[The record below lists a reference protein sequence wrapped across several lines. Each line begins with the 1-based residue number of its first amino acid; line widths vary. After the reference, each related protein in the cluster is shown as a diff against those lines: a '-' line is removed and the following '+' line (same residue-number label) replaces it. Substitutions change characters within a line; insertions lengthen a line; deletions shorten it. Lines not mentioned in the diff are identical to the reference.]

1 MVQLLRTARLTK
13 SPDREDAM
21 HLPSRFHFLSLLLAA
36 VAVTVTVAGMA
47 AAQNPSAVDTEL
59 ERVRGHWRV
68 VELLEN
74 GQEIPDDQ
82 MQYWLPGG
90 GNLEIVDY
98 TVLFESPLSG
108 AKTTREFRIDPTS
121 YPKRITIKNKDTET
135 GKGIYKFDGGKLVVC
150 ISRDTAQVPTEFAA
164 PKDSA
169 RALIVMERYEPNNSA
184 TPKGAPRPAPK
195 PVHANPPD
203 MSQWKSA
210 EVSPPS
216 PPPSVVP
223 AGGVTSRVLT
233 DAEVR
238 EMAVGTWRMTDNE
251 GSVDVTYNEDGTF
264 QTYRYY
270 QMLQNFQYVFVP
282 TPISSGT
289 WQISNGR
296 LVSHVTASSRADMA
310 NQTYMPAV
318 RSISA
323 TDLIL
328 VDNYGRVSRAV
339 KVR

>member
-1 MVQLLRTARLTK
+1 
-13 SPDREDAM
+13 M
-21 HLPSRFHFLSLLLAA
+21 HLFSRPVLFSVLLAA
-36 VAVTVTVAGMA
+36 VAA
-47 AAQNPSAVDTEL
+47 AAILPAFAHGQAPSAVDTEL

-68 VELLEN
+68 IELLEN

-150 ISRDTAQVPTEFAA
+150 ISRDVSQVPTEFAA

-169 RALIVMERYEPNNSA
+169 RALVVMEKYEPNNSA
-184 TPKGAPRPAPK
+184 TPKGAPR

-210 EVSPPS
+210 EVTPPS

-238 EMAVGTWRMTDNE
+238 EMTVGTWRMTDNE
-251 GSVDVTYNEDGTF
+251 GSVDMTYNVDGTF

-270 QMLQNFQYVFVP
+270 QMMQNFQNVFVP

-296 LVSHVTASSRADMA
+296 LITHVTASSRPGMT
-310 NQTYMPAV
+310 NQTLMPAV

-328 VDNYGRVSRAV
+328 VDNFGRVTRAV

>member
-1 MVQLLRTARLTK
+1 
-13 SPDREDAM
+13 M
-21 HLPSRFHFLSLLLAA
+21 HLFSRPVLFSVLLAA
-36 VAVTVTVAGMA
+36 VAATAILPAFAHGQA
-47 AAQNPSAVDTEL
+47 PSAVDTEL

-68 VELLEN
+68 IELLEN

-150 ISRDTAQVPTEFAA
+150 ISRDVSQVPTEFAA

-169 RALIVMERYEPNNSA
+169 RALVVMEKYEPNNSA
-184 TPKGAPRPAPK
+184 TPKGVPR

-210 EVSPPS
+210 EVTPPS

-238 EMAVGTWRMTDNE
+238 EMTVGTWRMTDNE
-251 GSVDVTYNEDGTF
+251 GSVDMTYNVDGTF

-270 QMLQNFQYVFVP
+270 QMMQNFQNVFVP

-296 LVSHVTASSRADMA
+296 LITHVTASSRPGMT
-310 NQTYMPAV
+310 NQTLMPAV

-328 VDNYGRVSRAV
+328 VDNFGRVTRAV

>member
-1 MVQLLRTARLTK
+1 
-13 SPDREDAM
+13 M
-21 HLPSRFHFLSLLLAA
+21 HVFTSRSLLSFVLLPALVFVVSPTVIYAA
-36 VAVTVTVAGMA
+36 PT
-47 AAQNPSAVDTEL
+47 AVDTEL
-59 ERVRGHWRV
+59 ERVRGQWRV
-68 VELLEN
+68 IELVEN

-90 GNLEIVDY
+90 GQLEIVDY
-98 TVLFESPLSG
+98 TILFESPLGG

-121 YPKRITIKNKDTET
+121 YPKKITIKNKDTET

-150 ISRDTAQVPTEFAA
+150 ISRDVSSVPNEFTA

-169 RALIVMERYEPNNSA
+169 CALIVLEKNDSNNSA
-184 TPKGAPRPAPK
+184 TPKGAPR

-210 EVSPPS
+210 EPAPA
-216 PPPSVVP
+216 PAAAVVP

-238 EMAVGTWRMTDNE
+238 EMTVGTWRMTDNE
-251 GSVDVTYNEDGTF
+251 GSVDLSYGVDGTF
-264 QTYRYY
+264 QSYRYY
-270 QMLQNFQYVFVP
+270 RMMQNFQEVFVP

-296 LVSHVTASSRADMA
+296 LVTHVTASSRVGMA
-310 NQTYMPAV
+310 GQTMMPAV
-318 RSISA
+318 RSISQS
-323 TDLIL
+323 DLIL
-328 VDNYGRVSRAV
+328 VDNFGRVTRAV
-339 KVR
+339 RVR

>member
-1 MVQLLRTARLTK
+1 
-13 SPDREDAM
+13 M
-21 HLPSRFHFLSLLLAA
+21 HVVTSRSLLSFVLLPAL
-36 VAVTVTVAGMA
+36 VFVVLPTVVRAG
-47 AAQNPSAVDTEL
+47 PTAVDTEL
-59 ERVRGHWRV
+59 ERVRGQWRV
-68 VELLEN
+68 IELVEN

-90 GNLEIVDY
+90 GQLEIVDY
-98 TVLFESPLSG
+98 TILFESPLGG

-121 YPKRITIKNKDTET
+121 YPKKITIKNKDTET

-150 ISRDTAQVPTEFAA
+150 ISRDVSSVPNEFTA

-169 RALIVMERYEPNNSA
+169 CALIVLEKNDPNNSA
-184 TPKGAPRPAPK
+184 TPKGAPR

-210 EVSPPS
+210 EPTPA
-216 PPPSVVP
+216 PAAAVVP

-238 EMAVGTWRMTDNE
+238 EMTVGTWRMTDNE
-251 GSVDVTYNEDGTF
+251 GSVDLSYGVDGTF
-264 QTYRYY
+264 QSYRYY
-270 QMLQNFQYVFVP
+270 RMMQNFQEVFVP

-296 LVSHVTASSRADMA
+296 LITHVTASSRVGMA
-310 NQTYMPAV
+310 GQTMMPAV
-318 RSISA
+318 RSISQS
-323 TDLIL
+323 DLIL
-328 VDNYGRVSRAV
+328 VDNFGRVTRAV
-339 KVR
+339 RVR

>member
-1 MVQLLRTARLTK
+1 
-13 SPDREDAM
+13 M
-21 HLPSRFHFLSLLLAA
+21 HLFSRPVLSFLLTLFAIA
-36 VAVTVTVAGMA
+36 VAVPTSTC
-47 AAQNPSAVDTEL
+47 AQAPSAVDTEL

-74 GQEIPDDQ
+74 GQEIPEDQ

-98 TVLFESPLSG
+98 TILFESPLSG

-150 ISRDTAQVPTEFAA
+150 ISRDVSQVPTEFAA

-169 RALIVMERYEPNNSA
+169 RALVVMEKYEPNNSA
-184 TPKGAPRPAPK
+184 TPKGAPR

-210 EVSPPS
+210 EVTPPS

-238 EMAVGTWRMTDNE
+238 EMTVGTWRMTDNE
-251 GSVDVTYNEDGTF
+251 GSVDITYNVDGTF

-270 QMLQNFQYVFVP
+270 QMMQNFQSVFVP

-296 LVSHVTASSRADMA
+296 LMTHVTASSRPGMT
-310 NQTYMPAV
+310 NQTLMPAV

-328 VDNYGRVSRAV
+328 VDNFGRVSRAV
-339 KVR
+339 RVR

>member
-1 MVQLLRTARLTK
+1 
-13 SPDREDAM
+13 M
-21 HLPSRFHFLSLLLAA
+21 HVVTNRSLLSFVLLPALVFVVLPTVVRAA
-36 VAVTVTVAGMA
+36 PT
-47 AAQNPSAVDTEL
+47 AVDTEL
-59 ERVRGHWRV
+59 ERVRGQWRV
-68 VELLEN
+68 IELVEN

-90 GNLEIVDY
+90 GQLEIVDY
-98 TVLFESPLSG
+98 TILFESPLGG

-121 YPKRITIKNKDTET
+121 YPKKITIKNKDTET

-150 ISRDTAQVPTEFAA
+150 ISRDVSSVPNEFAA

-169 RALIVMERYEPNNSA
+169 CALIVLEKNDPNNSA
-184 TPKGAPRPAPK
+184 TPKGAPR

-210 EVSPPS
+210 EPTPA
-216 PPPSVVP
+216 PAAAVVP

-238 EMAVGTWRMTDNE
+238 EMTVGTWRMTDNE
-251 GSVDVTYNEDGTF
+251 GSVDLSYGVDGTF
-264 QTYRYY
+264 QSYRYY
-270 QMLQNFQYVFVP
+270 RMMQNFQEVFVP

-296 LVSHVTASSRADMA
+296 LITHVTASSRVGMA
-310 NQTYMPAV
+310 GQTMMPAV
-318 RSISA
+318 RSISQS
-323 TDLIL
+323 DLIL
-328 VDNYGRVSRAV
+328 VDNFGRVTRAV
-339 KVR
+339 RVR

>member
-1 MVQLLRTARLTK
+1 
-13 SPDREDAM
+13 M
-21 HLPSRFHFLSLLLAA
+21 HVVTSRSLLSFVLLPALVFVVLPTVVRAA
-36 VAVTVTVAGMA
+36 PT
-47 AAQNPSAVDTEL
+47 AVDTEL
-59 ERVRGHWRV
+59 ERVRGQWRV
-68 VELLEN
+68 IELVEN

-90 GNLEIVDY
+90 GQLEIVDY
-98 TVLFESPLSG
+98 TILFESPLGG

-121 YPKRITIKNKDTET
+121 YPKKITIKNKDTET

-150 ISRDTAQVPTEFAA
+150 ISRDVSSVPNEFTA

-169 RALIVMERYEPNNSA
+169 CALIVLEKNDPNNSA
-184 TPKGAPRPAPK
+184 TPKGAPR

-210 EVSPPS
+210 EPTPA
-216 PPPSVVP
+216 PAAAVVP

-238 EMAVGTWRMTDNE
+238 EMTVGTWRMTDNE
-251 GSVDVTYNEDGTF
+251 GSVDLSYGVDGTF
-264 QTYRYY
+264 QSYRYY
-270 QMLQNFQYVFVP
+270 RMMQNFQEVFVP

-296 LVSHVTASSRADMA
+296 LITHVTASSRVGMA
-310 NQTYMPAV
+310 GQTMMPAV
-318 RSISA
+318 RSISQF
-323 TDLIL
+323 DLIL
-328 VDNYGRVSRAV
+328 VDNFGRVTRAV
-339 KVR
+339 RVR

>member
-1 MVQLLRTARLTK
+1 MHVVTK
-13 SPDREDAM
+13 R
-21 HLPSRFHFLSLLLAA
+21 SLLSFVLLPALVFVVLPTVVRAA
-36 VAVTVTVAGMA
+36 PT
-47 AAQNPSAVDTEL
+47 AVDTEL
-59 ERVRGHWRV
+59 ERVRGQWRV
-68 VELLEN
+68 IELVEN

-90 GNLEIVDY
+90 GQLEIVDY
-98 TVLFESPLSG
+98 TILFESPLGG

-121 YPKRITIKNKDTET
+121 YPKKITIKNKDTET

-150 ISRDTAQVPTEFAA
+150 ISRDVSSVPNEFTA

-169 RALIVMERYEPNNSA
+169 CALIVLEKNDPNNSA
-184 TPKGAPRPAPK
+184 TPKGAPR

-210 EVSPPS
+210 EPTPA
-216 PPPSVVP
+216 PAAAVVP

-238 EMAVGTWRMTDNE
+238 EMTVGTWRMTDNE
-251 GSVDVTYNEDGTF
+251 GSVDLSYGVDGTF
-264 QTYRYY
+264 QSYRYY
-270 QMLQNFQYVFVP
+270 RMMQNFQEVFVP

-296 LVSHVTASSRADMA
+296 LITHVTASSRVGMA
-310 NQTYMPAV
+310 GQTMMPAV
-318 RSISA
+318 RSISQS
-323 TDLIL
+323 DLIL
-328 VDNYGRVSRAV
+328 VDNFGRVTRAV
-339 KVR
+339 RVR

>member
-1 MVQLLRTARLTK
+1 
-13 SPDREDAM
+13 M
-21 HLPSRFHFLSLLLAA
+21 HLFSRPVLFPVFLAA
-36 VAVTVTVAGMA
+36 VAASAIMPGPA
-47 AAQNPSAVDTEL
+47 RGQNPSAVDTEL

-74 GQEIPDDQ
+74 GQEIPEDQ

-150 ISRDTAQVPTEFAA
+150 ISRDVSQVPTEFAA

-169 RALIVMERYEPNNSA
+169 RALVVMEKYEPNNSA
-184 TPKGAPRPAPK
+184 TPKGAPR

-210 EVSPPS
+210 EVTPPS

-238 EMAVGTWRMTDNE
+238 EMTVGTWRMTDNE
-251 GSVDVTYNEDGTF
+251 GSVDITYNVDGTF

-270 QMLQNFQYVFVP
+270 QMMQNFQSVFVP

-296 LVSHVTASSRADMA
+296 LMTHVTASSRPGMT
-310 NQTYMPAV
+310 NQTLMPAV

-328 VDNYGRVSRAV
+328 VDNFGRVTRAV

>member
-1 MVQLLRTARLTK
+1 
-13 SPDREDAM
+13 M
-21 HLPSRFHFLSLLLAA
+21 HVVTNRSLLSFVLLPALVFVVLPTVVRAA
-36 VAVTVTVAGMA
+36 PT
-47 AAQNPSAVDTEL
+47 AVDTEL
-59 ERVRGHWRV
+59 ERVRGQWRV
-68 VELLEN
+68 IELVEN

-90 GNLEIVDY
+90 GQLEIVDY
-98 TVLFESPLSG
+98 TILFESPLGG

-121 YPKRITIKNKDTET
+121 YPKKITIKNKDTET

-150 ISRDTAQVPTEFAA
+150 ISRDVSSVPNEFTA

-169 RALIVMERYEPNNSA
+169 CALIVLEKNDPNNSA
-184 TPKGAPRPAPK
+184 TPKGAPR

-210 EVSPPS
+210 EPAPA
-216 PPPSVVP
+216 PAAAVVP

-238 EMAVGTWRMTDNE
+238 EMTVGTWRMTDNE
-251 GSVDVTYNEDGTF
+251 GSVDLSYGVDGTF
-264 QTYRYY
+264 QSYRYY
-270 QMLQNFQYVFVP
+270 RMMQNFQEVFVP

-296 LVSHVTASSRADMA
+296 LITHVTASSRVGMA
-310 NQTYMPAV
+310 GQTMMPAV
-318 RSISA
+318 RSISQS
-323 TDLIL
+323 DLIL
-328 VDNYGRVSRAV
+328 VDNFGRVTRAV
-339 KVR
+339 RVR

>member
-1 MVQLLRTARLTK
+1 
-13 SPDREDAM
+13 M
-21 HLPSRFHFLSLLLAA
+21 HVVTNRSLLSFVLLPALVFVVLPTVVRAA
-36 VAVTVTVAGMA
+36 PT
-47 AAQNPSAVDTEL
+47 AVDTEL
-59 ERVRGHWRV
+59 ERVRGQWRV
-68 VELLEN
+68 IELVEN

-90 GNLEIVDY
+90 GQLEIVDY
-98 TVLFESPLSG
+98 TILFESPLGG

-121 YPKRITIKNKDTET
+121 YPKKITIKNKDTET

-150 ISRDTAQVPTEFAA
+150 ISRDVSSVPNEFTA

-169 RALIVMERYEPNNSA
+169 CALIVLEKNDPNNSA
-184 TPKGAPRPAPK
+184 TPKGAPR

-210 EVSPPS
+210 EPTPA
-216 PPPSVVP
+216 PAAAVVP

-238 EMAVGTWRMTDNE
+238 EMTVGTWRMTDNE
-251 GSVDVTYNEDGTF
+251 GSVDLSYGVDGTF
-264 QTYRYY
+264 QSYRYY
-270 QMLQNFQYVFVP
+270 RMMQNFQEVFVP

-296 LVSHVTASSRADMA
+296 LITHVTASSRPGMA
-310 NQTYMPAV
+310 GQTMMPAV
-318 RSISA
+318 RSISQS
-323 TDLIL
+323 DLIL
-328 VDNYGRVSRAV
+328 VDNFGRVTRAV
-339 KVR
+339 RVR

>member
-1 MVQLLRTARLTK
+1 
-13 SPDREDAM
+13 M
-21 HLPSRFHFLSLLLAA
+21 HAISSRFLWSFMLLSAFTVINSGAVRAA
-36 VAVTVTVAGMA
+36 PT
-47 AAQNPSAVDTEL
+47 AVDTEL

-68 VELLEN
+68 IELVEN

-90 GNLEIVDY
+90 GQLEIVDY
-98 TVLFESPLSG
+98 TILFESPLG
-108 AKTTREFRIDPTS
+108 GNKTTREFRIDPTS
-121 YPKRITIKNKDTET
+121 YPKKITIKNKDTET

-150 ISRDTAQVPTEFAA
+150 ISRDISTVPNEFTA

-169 RALIVMERYEPNNSA
+169 CALIVMEKNDPNNSA
-184 TPKGAPRPAPK
+184 TPKGAPR

-210 EVSPPS
+210 EPKTAPA
-216 PPPSVVP
+216 PAPGVVP
-223 AGGVTSRVLT
+223 AGGITSRVLT

-251 GSVDVTYNEDGTF
+251 GSVDLSYGVDGTF
-264 QTYRYY
+264 QSYRYY
-270 QMLQNFQYVFVP
+270 RMMQNFQEVFVP

-296 LVSHVTASSRADMA
+296 LITHVTASSRVGLSG
-310 NQTYMPAV
+310 QTMMPAV
-318 RSISA
+318 RSISQS
-323 TDLIL
+323 DLIL
-328 VDNYGRVSRAV
+328 VDNFGRVTRAV
-339 KVR
+339 RVR

>member
-1 MVQLLRTARLTK
+1 
-13 SPDREDAM
+13 M
-21 HLPSRFHFLSLLLAA
+21 HLFSRPVLFSVLLAA
-36 VAVTVTVAGMA
+36 VAATAILPASAHGQA
-47 AAQNPSAVDTEL
+47 PSAVDTEL

-68 VELLEN
+68 IELLEN

-150 ISRDTAQVPTEFAA
+150 ISRDVSQVPTEFAA

-169 RALIVMERYEPNNSA
+169 RALVVMEKYEPNNSA
-184 TPKGAPRPAPK
+184 TPKGAPR

-210 EVSPPS
+210 EVTPPS

-238 EMAVGTWRMTDNE
+238 EMTVGTWRMTDNE
-251 GSVDVTYNEDGTF
+251 GSVDMTYNVDGTF

-270 QMLQNFQYVFVP
+270 QMMQNFQNVFVP

-296 LVSHVTASSRADMA
+296 LITHVTASSRPGMT
-310 NQTYMPAV
+310 NQTLMPAV

-328 VDNYGRVSRAV
+328 VDNFGRVTRAV